1 MVAYPFFFAPYVA
14 LWYLSNMRVRE
25 KTDENISGLYN
36 KIANKYDKR
45 YKRPIHFVEEEIIS
59 EFLPELRSDQT
70 VLDIGCGTGNMIN
83 VGQYTNQQYTGI
95 DISEKMLDTAIQKYQ
110 GYNFIHGDGQQCVKV
125 GGFDCVL
132 HIFGQLNYMGIHEWL
147 DSIIKNLRVKGT
159 FVTVCYAPSSR
170 AEYIDFALPPVDL
183 FEVETVLDTEGFH
196 WNMWGLTFPTIGHD
210 RLSYKQLYEIQHTL
224 THSASL
230 ADCQYYIIVG
240 EYCDDKPSL
249 YVVE

>member
-1 MVAYPFFFAPYVA
+1 
-14 LWYLSNMRVRE
+14 
-25 KTDENISGLYN
+25 
-36 KIANKYDKR
+36 
-45 YKRPIHFVEEEIIS
+45 
-59 EFLPELRSDQT
+59 
-70 VLDIGCGTGNMIN
+70 
-83 VGQYTNQQYTGI
+83 
-95 DISEKMLDTAIQKYQ
+95 MLDTAIQKYQ
-110 GYNFIHGDGQQCVKV
+110 GYNFIHGDGQQCVKA

-159 FVTVCYAPSSR
+159 FVTVCYAPSYR
-170 AEYIDFALPPVDL
+170 PEYIDFALPPVDL